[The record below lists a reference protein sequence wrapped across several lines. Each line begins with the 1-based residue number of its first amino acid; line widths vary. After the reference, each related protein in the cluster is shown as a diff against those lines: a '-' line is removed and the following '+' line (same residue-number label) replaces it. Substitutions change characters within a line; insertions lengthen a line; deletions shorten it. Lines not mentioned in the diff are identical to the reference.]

1 MRCHARI
8 AASDTRTRRRP
19 ARTSS
24 WPSASRDAKSKAAPV
39 VEMQQNRH
47 GERDGAAATG
57 LLRCINDAVHVHVEQ
72 RRPRHEAAS
81 RQRTELMTANAGR
94 RHCDAS
100 QRARYGPAEVQPCI
114 SNAREG
120 LGRSACCE
128 QPTDEAARH
137 CWHQL
142 DRRESTTKRDFRVR
156 NRLWPYVTGT
166 SGARRADEVVPAHF
180 ELVRFG
186 TSSGPGPV
194 RTTLGQVG

>member
-1 MRCHARI
+1 MRCHARV

-100 QRARYGPAEVQPCI
+100 QRARYGRAEDQPCI

-120 LGRSACCE
+120 HGRSACCE
-128 QPTDEAARH
+128 QPTDEAARPP
-137 CWHQL
+137 L
-142 DRRESTTKRDFRVR
+142 APARSTRKHDEA
-156 NRLWPYVTGT
+156 RLSRPQSTLALCNGHEAPA
-166 SGARRADEVVPAHF
+166 GARLDE
-180 ELVRFG
+180 E
-186 TSSGPGPV
+186 
-194 RTTLGQVG
+194 